1 MDLLI
6 LMNKIYKSPSCVV
19 CVRHRVSSQ
28 RFHIR
33 YKESEYN
40 YTKEITADNIVQKT
54 YLYSCSI
61 LLLCTLI
68 YLYTILYKYIYLN
81 KEEC

>member
-6 LMNKIYKSPSCVV
+6 LMGKIYKSLSCVV

-33 YKESEYN
+33 YKQSEYN
-40 YTKEITADNIVQKT
+40 YTKEIMADNIIQKT
-54 YLYSCSI
+54 QVVYYFYI
-61 LLLCTLI
+61 LL
-68 YLYTILYKYIYLN
+68 YT
-81 KEEC
+81 

>member
-6 LMNKIYKSPSCVV
+6 LMGKIYKSPSYIV

-33 YKESEYN
+33 YKQSKYN
-40 YTKEITADNIVQKT
+40 YTKEIMADNIVQMT
-54 YLYSCSI
+54 YLYSHSI
-61 LLLCTLI
+61 LLLYTLI
-68 YLYTILYKYIYLN
+68 YLYTILYLYIYLN